1 MRPGNPEFEFL
12 CSIARPRPDLETA
25 RRVLGGGVDNGALF
39 ALAARHGVRPQL
51 AAGLSKLDDE
61 ASIPAAMR
69 EQIEAF
75 RRLHLVRSLTIA
87 GELAS
92 VASSLADAGIA
103 FAAFKGPVLAL
114 QLYGDIAHR
123 EYADIDLLVQAARAE
138 AAERVLAS
146 LGYGNRQ
153 GNRAFRKAFLWH
165 QRQVELTRPGFDSSV
180 DLHWHFTADPLPFPL
195 EPDEVWSTLS
205 RVTIGGRSVPALAGE
220 ELALLL
226 AGHGTKEGWQNL
238 VWVCDFA
245 MLAASSPQLDWSRI
259 FDRAQRRGSGT
270 SVLLAFLMAGRLL
283 DTPMPAV
290 IATELKRR
298 RDLARVGEQLV
309 FGMTSALE
317 EGAKRP
323 HLQDALLCDR
333 QRDRVWA
340 GVKLT
345 LMPTPGDHEAMKLP
359 PALWPLYW
367 LTRPFRLVRKALSLR
382 ASGLK
387 GGRRRA

>member
-12 CSIARPRPDLETA
+12 CSIARPRPDFETA
-25 RRVLGGGVDNGALF
+25 RRLLDGGVDGDALF
-39 ALAARHGVRPQL
+39 ALAAQHGVRPQL
-51 AAGLSKLDDE
+51 AAGLSRLDGE
-61 ASIPAAMR
+61 ASIPASLR
-69 EQIEAF
+69 EQLEAF
-75 RRLHLVRSLTIA
+75 RRQHLVRSLTIA

-92 VASSLADAGIA
+92 VTSSLTEAGIA

-123 EYADIDLLVQAARAE
+123 EYADIDLLVPADRAE

-146 LGYGNRQ
+146 RGYGNRQ
-153 GNRAFRKAFLWH
+153 GDRAFRQAFLWH

-195 EPDEVWSTLS
+195 APDEVWSTLS
-205 RVTIGGRSVPALAGE
+205 SVTVGGRSIPALAGE

-245 MLAASSPQLDWSRI
+245 MLVASSPEIDWSRV
-259 FDRAQRRGSGT
+259 FERARRRGSGN
-270 SVLLAFLMAGRLL
+270 SVLLAFLMARRLL
-283 DTPMPAV
+283 DTPVPAM
-290 IATELKRR
+290 IAAEVERR
-298 RDLARVGEQLV
+298 RDLAHTVEQLAS
-309 FGMTSALE
+309 GMIAGRE
-317 EGAKRP
+317 EGARRP
-323 HLQDALLCDR
+323 HLQDVLLCDR
-333 QRDRVWA
+333 LRDRAWA
-340 GVKLT
+340 GVKLA

-367 LTRPFRLVRKALSLR
+367 LTRPFRLVLKALGLR
-382 ASGLK
+382 V
-387 GGRRRA
+387 RRRA